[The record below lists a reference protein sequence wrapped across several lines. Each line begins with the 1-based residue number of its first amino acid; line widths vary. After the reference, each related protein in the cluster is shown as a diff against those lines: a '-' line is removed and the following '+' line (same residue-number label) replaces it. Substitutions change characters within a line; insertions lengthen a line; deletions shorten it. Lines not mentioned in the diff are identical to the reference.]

1 MAVRKLICSV
11 VGHVDHGKSSI
22 LDKIR
27 GTSVVAGEAGAI
39 TQAIGASIIPLD
51 ILKKVCGDLLTQLK
65 MKLTIPGLLFIDT
78 PGHAAFTNLR
88 KRGGSLADIAVLV
101 VDINEG
107 FMPQTMESIEILKAH
122 KTPFVVAAN
131 KIDKISGWE
140 GKKGVNLLANI
151 NNLQEY
157 TKTELDK
164 KIYQLVEKFYNLG
177 FQAERFDRVADY
189 TKELAIVPVSALTGD
204 GIPEL
209 LMVIVGLAQKFLE
222 KGLDIDTEGPA
233 KGVILEVKETKGMGT
248 TLDVILFDGT
258 LRKNDTIVIG
268 GLEKPIVVKVRAL
281 LEPAPLAEMREKKT
295 KFVQINEAVAATG
308 VKISAPG
315 IDTAVAGM
323 PIRSCAPEEVEQISE
338 EIQEQVEE
346 VVVEVDQEGLIL
358 KADTLGSLEAMITM
372 FRQKNIPIRRAT
384 IGDVTKKDVLLAVS
398 NREQD
403 PFSACVLGFSVNAPQ
418 DVLGYAKEQGIKII
432 NSQVIYNLLDEYE
445 KWAAEEKRK
454 IEAKVLDTVTRPF
467 KIQLLKGYVFRQNN
481 PAVVGVEILGGVAK
495 SGVAVMK
502 EDGTV
507 LVPIKSMQKE
517 QETISEAKKGDQVA
531 MAFDGITIGRQVEE
545 EEILYSD
552 LPEED
557 FKKLKEY
564 KDYLQPEEKTIL
576 RDIAQIK
583 RTKTPMWGI

>member
-39 TQAIGASIIPLD
+39 TQAIGASIIPLKV
-51 ILKKVCGDLLTQLK
+51 LKKVCGDLLKQLK
-65 MKLTIPGLLFIDT
+65 MELTIPGLLFIDT

-107 FMPQTMESIEILKAH
+107 LMPQTMESIEILKAH
-122 KTPFVVAAN
+122 KTPFVIAAN

-140 GKKGVNLLANI
+140 SNKNKSLMANI
-151 NNLQEY
+151 NSLQEH
-157 TKTELDK
+157 TRNKLDR
-164 KIYQLVEKFYNLG
+164 KIYELVEKFYNLG
-177 FQAERFDRVADY
+177 FQAERFDRVEDY

-233 KGVILEVKETKGMGT
+233 KGVILEVKETKGLGT

-268 GLEKPIVVKVRAL
+268 GLEKPIIAKVRAL
-281 LEPAPLAEMREKKT
+281 LEPAPLAEMMEKKT
-295 KFVQINEAVAATG
+295 KFVQIKEAAAATG

-315 IDTAVAGM
+315 IDNAIAGM
-323 PIRSCAPEEVEQISE
+323 PIRSCKPEDTEKVGQEL
-338 EIQEQVEE
+338 QEQVEE
-346 VVVEVDQEGLIL
+346 VIVEVDQEGLIL

-372 FRQKNIPIRRAT
+372 FRQKNIPIRKAT
-384 IGDVTKKDVLLAVS
+384 IGDITKKDVLLAVS
-398 NREQD
+398 NKETD
-403 PFSACVLGFSVNAPQ
+403 PLSACILGFNVAVSQ
-418 DVLGYAKEQGIKII
+418 EVLGYAKEQGIRII
-432 NSQVIYNLLDEYE
+432 DSQVIYNLLNEYE

-481 PAVVGVEILGGVAK
+481 PAVVGVEILGGTAK

-502 EDGTV
+502 EDGTT

-531 MAFDGITIGRQVEE
+531 MSFSGLTIGRQIEE

-552 LPEED
+552 IPEED

-564 KDYLQPEEKTIL
+564 KEYLQPEEKVIL
-576 RDIAQIK
+576 REIAQIK
-583 RTKTPMWGI
+583 RAKSPMWGI